1 LSLLAAG
8 LFHESLVAVPK
19 LVTSLIWAPIW
30 AAILTTIGMG
40 VLLLCQLWVHRR
52 GSAGPMWDPHRFSWL
67 GGSLF
72 DQLQTGRMVRLGL
85 VWGGALFFSYWVRKF
100 LVQYVGD
107 VAAYVSAHT
116 VSKFD
121 ELREQIKTGARD
133 LIRLIF
139 EEPGTEAGAFAYA
152 KVVVLGHSLGSL
164 IAYDALNGLIR
175 EDMLEQKGLQV
186 TDRLPLFLTFGSPLD
201 KTALIFRSQAHGRL
215 DLREAAAATMQPM
228 IQNYA
233 FRPERWV
240 NLFTPN
246 DWICGSLEYYDD
258 PDDPLFRERGIRNEL
273 DLEATTPL
281 AAHGEYWSGSLLA
294 RHLAEA
300 LR

>member
-1 LSLLAAG
+1 
-8 LFHESLVAVPK
+8 
-19 LVTSLIWAPIW
+19 
-30 AAILTTIGMG
+30 
-40 VLLLCQLWVHRR
+40 
-52 GSAGPMWDPHRFSWL
+52 
-67 GGSLF
+67 
-72 DQLQTGRMVRLGL
+72 
-85 VWGGALFFSYWVRKF
+85 VWGGALFVSYWVRKF

-133 LIRLIF
+133 LIRSIF
-139 EEPGTEAGAFAYA
+139 MQPGETGAFAYG

-175 EDMLEQKGLQV
+175 QDALERRELRV
-186 TDRLPLFLTFGSPLD
+186 IDRTALFLTFGSPLD
-201 KTALIFRSQAHGRL
+201 KTALIFRSQASGRQ
-215 DLREAAAATMQPM
+215 DLREAAAATLQPM
-228 IQNYA
+228 IENYA
-233 FRPERWV
+233 FRPKRWV

-258 PDDPLFRERGIRNEL
+258 PGDSLFRERGIRNQL